1 MPNLNGIAKKLQR
14 AILSTGL
21 IIKIGSNQFY
31 SADQKRMITMWTV
44 STPTLERTRKGWKK
58 RDMEIIR
65 TASQV
70 DVVMTLKEI
79 WEQSQGWKQNE
90 QENIE

>member
-1 MPNLNGIAKKLQR
+1 MPNLNGIMKKLQR

-21 IIKIGSNQFY
+21 IIKIGSSQFY
-31 SADQKRMITMWTV
+31 SADQNRMITMWTV
-44 STPTLERTRKGWKK
+44 STPTLERIRNGWKV

-79 WEQSQGWKQNE
+79 WEQSRGWNKE
-90 QENIE
+90 EPR

>member
-21 IIKIGSNQFY
+21 IIKIGSSQFY

-44 STPTLERTRKGWKK
+44 STPTLGRTRNGWKV

-79 WEQSQGWKQNE
+79 WEQSRGWNKE
-90 QENIE
+90 EL

>member
-1 MPNLNGIAKKLQR
+1 MPNLNGIMKKLQR

-21 IIKIGSNQFY
+21 IIKIGSSQFY
-31 SADQKRMITMWTV
+31 SADQNRMITMWTV
-44 STPTLERTRKGWKK
+44 STPTLERAQNGWKV

-79 WEQSQGWKQNE
+79 WEQSRGWNKEEPQ
-90 QENIE
+90 

>member
-21 IIKIGSNQFY
+21 IIKIGSSQFY
-31 SADQKRMITMWTV
+31 SADQNRMITMWTV
-44 STPTLERTRKGWKK
+44 STPTLERTRNGWTV

-79 WEQSQGWKQNE
+79 WEQTKGWE
-90 QENIE
+90 

>member
-21 IIKIGSNQFY
+21 IIKIGSSQFY

-44 STPTLERTRKGWKK
+44 STPTLERARNRWRV

-79 WEQSQGWKQNE
+79 WEQSRGWNKE
-90 QENIE
+90 EP

>member
-1 MPNLNGIAKKLQR
+1 MPNLNGIMKKLQR

-21 IIKIGSNQFY
+21 IIKIGSSQFY
-31 SADQKRMITMWTV
+31 SADQNRMITMWTV
-44 STPTLERTRKGWKK
+44 STPTLERTRNGWKV

-79 WEQSQGWKQNE
+79 WEQSRGWNKEEPQ
-90 QENIE
+90 

>member
-1 MPNLNGIAKKLQR
+1 MPNLNGIMKKLQR

-21 IIKIGSNQFY
+21 IIKIGSSQFY
-31 SADQKRMITMWTV
+31 SADQKRMITMWT
-44 STPTLERTRKGWKK
+44 RNGWRV

-79 WEQSQGWKQNE
+79 WEQSREWNKE
-90 QENIE
+90 EPW

>member
-1 MPNLNGIAKKLQR
+1 MPNLNGIMKKLQR

-21 IIKIGSNQFY
+21 IIKIGSSQFY
-31 SADQKRMITMWTV
+31 SADQNRMITMWTV
-44 STPTLERTRKGWKK
+44 STPTLERKRNGWKV

-79 WEQSQGWKQNE
+79 WEQSREWGQNE
-90 QENIE
+90 

>member
-1 MPNLNGIAKKLQR
+1 MPNLNGIMKKLQR

-21 IIKIGSNQFY
+21 IIKIGSSQFY

-44 STPTLERTRKGWKK
+44 STPTLERTRNGWNV

-79 WEQSQGWKQNE
+79 WEQSREWGQNE
-90 QENIE
+90 

>member
-1 MPNLNGIAKKLQR
+1 MPNLNGITKKLQR

-21 IIKIGSNQFY
+21 IIKIGSSQFY
-31 SADQKRMITMWTV
+31 SADQNRMITMWTV
-44 STPTLERTRKGWKK
+44 STPTLERTRNGWKV

-65 TASQV
+65 TASQA

-79 WEQSQGWKQNE
+79 WEQSREWNKE
-90 QENIE
+90 EPR